1 MLQKVKNIFKKP
13 MTLIT
18 ILGIACVP
26 ALYNISFLTSM
37 WDPYGRLDQ
46 LPVAVVNQDQSASF
60 QDKTLTIGDD
70 MVDNMKESKSL
81 DFHFVSEKNAEK
93 GLEEG
98 DYYMVITLP
107 KDLSEKASSLLTNQP
122 EPITI
127 SYQTSKGHSFVA
139 SKMGESAME
148 KLKTSVSE
156 TITETYTTAVFDSM
170 GEIQI
175 GMVEAAD
182 VSQQLTN
189 GASQLES
196 GSQTLSN
203 GLTTLT
209 TSGQALVTGA
219 NQLATGVV
227 SYTDG
232 VNQAATGSQI
242 LSSGLTTYTNGVA
255 SLASGAEQL
264 NANSSQLIAGVGQL
278 QSGASQVEQLVTGA
292 NQLQAGLE
300 QLASSTS
307 LSAEQSSQIQAL
319 LTGLPQLQVAI
330 NQLNDSL
337 SSIGGLAVDN
347 STLSSLLTE
356 MGAQAQGLLTAAQ
369 ADKTA
374 SIEALQTTAT
384 YQNLPADQQAELV
397 GALQNSPSATATV
410 AQTIL
415 DQLSQ
420 LSQTLSSLQSLSGMA
435 TQISQLQSAV
445 GQINTAANQALP
457 GATTA
462 IENLSS
468 GLNQVNTALNQQ
480 VLPGTQTLT
489 SGVSQLQMQL
499 SGGASQLM
507 SGVTAYT
514 AGVAQLAAGGAQLA
528 AGGVQLVANNS
539 SVQSGG
545 GQLTSGLATLASN
558 SSQLV
563 SGSGQLALG
572 SQQLIAGADQL
583 ASGGKTL
590 TNSISSLRT
599 GSETLTNSLSSA
611 SQQLSVVSVED
622 KNAQAVSQ
630 PVTLEHSDQD
640 DVKTNGVGMAPYMVL
655 MVAALSANVIFV
667 KHIDNRSYK
676 NRWDW
681 AKGKLLL
688 NGIIASLA
696 AVILYGVL
704 RLIGIEPAHPMA
716 TLGLIL
722 LASWTFMALVTALVG
737 WNNRFGSFASLIIL
751 LLQLGSSA
759 GTYPN
764 ELSPRFFQ
772 VIQPYLPMTYSVS
785 GLRQTISM
793 VGNSSH
799 QVWILSLFL
808 VGFMGLGLL
817 IYNQKDE

>member
-81 DFHFVSEKNAEK
+81 DFHFVSEKDAEK

-107 KDLSEKASSLLTNQP
+107 EDLSEKATSLLTNQP

-148 KLKTSVSE
+148 KLKTYVSE

-170 GEIQI
+170 REIQT

-182 VSQQLTN
+182 GSQQLTN

-219 NQLATGVV
+219 NQLATGLV

-232 VNQAATGSQI
+232 VNQAATGSQT
-242 LSSGLTTYTNGVA
+242 LSSGLTIYTNGVA

-337 SSIGGLAVDN
+337 SSIGGLTVDT

-374 SIEALQTTAT
+374 SIEALQATAT

-397 GALQNSPSATATV
+397 GALQNSPSTTATV

-415 DQLSQ
+415 GQLSQ
-420 LSQTLSSLQSLSGMA
+420 LSQALSSLQSLSGMA
-435 TQISQLQSAV
+435 TQMSQLQSAV

-489 SGVSQLQMQL
+489 SGVSQLQRQL

-514 AGVAQLAAGGAQLA
+514 AGVAQLAAGGAQL
-528 AGGVQLVANNS
+528 VANNS
-539 SVQSGG
+539 GIQSGG

-563 SGSGQLALG
+563 SGSGQLASG

-583 ASGGKTL
+583 VSGGKTL
-590 TNSISSLRT
+590 TSGITSLRT

-622 KNAQAVSQ
+622 KNAQAISQ

-640 DVKTNGVGMAPYMVL
+640 DVKTNGVGMAPYMVSVAL

-737 WNNRFGSFASLIIL
+737 WNNRFGSFASLILL

-759 GTYPN
+759 GTYPI

-772 VIQPYLPMTYSVS
+772 IIQPYLPMTYSVS

-817 IYNQKDE
+817 IYNQNNE

>member
-1 MLQKVKNIFKKP
+1 MSEKVKNFFKKP

-18 ILGIACVP
+18 ILGVSCVP

-81 DFHFVSEKNAEK
+81 DFHFVSETDAEK

-107 KDLSEKASSLLTNQP
+107 EDLSEKASSLLTDQP
-122 EPITI
+122 EPLTI

-148 KLKTSVSE
+148 KLKESVSE

-170 GEIQI
+170 GEIQN
-175 GMVEAAD
+175 GMIEAAD
-182 VSQQLTN
+182 GSQKLTN

-209 TSGQALVTGA
+209 TSGQSLVTGA
-219 NQLATGVV
+219 NQLATGLV

-232 VNQAATGSQI
+232 VNQAASGSQT

-292 NQLQAGLE
+292 NQLQAGLK

-319 LTGLPQLQVAI
+319 LTGLPQLQAAI

-337 SSIGGLAVDN
+337 LSIGGLAVDT

-369 ADKTA
+369 VDKTA
-374 SIEALQTTAT
+374 SIEALQATAT
-384 YQNLPADQQAELV
+384 YQNLTADQQAELV
-397 GALQNSPSATATV
+397 GALQNSPSTTMTA
-410 AQTIL
+410 ARTIL
-415 DQLSQ
+415 GQLSQ
-420 LSQTLSSLQSLSGMA
+420 LSQALSSLQSLSGLG
-435 TQISQLQSAV
+435 TQLGQLQSAV

-468 GLNQVNTALNQQ
+468 GLSQVNTALNQQ

-489 SGVSQLQMQL
+489 SGVSQLQTQL
-499 SGGASQLM
+499 SNGASQLM

-514 AGVAQLAAGGAQLA
+514 AGVAQLAEGGA
-528 AGGVQLVANNS
+528 QLVANNS
-539 SVQSGG
+539 SIQSGG

-563 SGSGQLALG
+563 SGSGQLASG

-583 ASGGKTL
+583 ASGGQTL
-590 TNSISSLRT
+590 TSGISSLRT
-599 GSETLTNSLSSA
+599 GSETLTNSLRSA
-611 SQQLSVVSVED
+611 SQQLSVISVED

-640 DVKTNGVGMAPYMVL
+640 DVKTNGVGMAPYMVSVAL

-696 AVILYGVL
+696 ALILYGVL

-716 TLGLIL
+716 TLGLIH

-737 WNNRFGSFASLIIL
+737 WNNRFGSFASLILL

-759 GTYPN
+759 GTYPI

-799 QVWILSLFL
+799 QVWMLSLFL
-808 VGFMGLGLL
+808 VGFMGFGLL

>member
-18 ILGIACVP
+18 ILGVACVP

-60 QDKTLTIGDD
+60 QDQTLTIGDD
-70 MVDNMKESKSL
+70 MVDNMKESQSL
-81 DFHFVSEKNAEK
+81 DFHFVSEKDAEK

-107 KDLSEKASSLLTNQP
+107 EDLSEKASSLLTDQP

-148 KLKTSVSE
+148 KLKSSVSE
-156 TITETYTTAVFDSM
+156 TITKTYTTAVFDSM
-170 GEIQI
+170 REIQT

-182 VSQQLTN
+182 GSQQLTD

-232 VNQAATGSQI
+232 VNQVASGSQT
-242 LSSGLTTYTNGVA
+242 LSSGLMTYTNGVA

-278 QSGASQVEQLVTGA
+278 QTGASQVEQLVTGA

-319 LTGLPQLQVAI
+319 LTGLPQLQAAI

-337 SSIGGLAVDN
+337 SSIGGVAVDT

-374 SIEALQTTAT
+374 SIEALQATAT
-384 YQNLPADQQAELV
+384 YQNLTADQQAELV
-397 GALQNSPSATATV
+397 GALQNSPSTTMTG

-415 DQLSQ
+415 GQLSQ
-420 LSQTLSSLQSLSGMA
+420 LSQALSSLQSLSGMA
-435 TQISQLQSAV
+435 TQMTQLQSAV

-468 GLNQVNTALNQQ
+468 SLSQVDTALNQQ
-480 VLPGTQTLT
+480 VLSGTQALT
-489 SGVSQLQMQL
+489 SGVNQLQTQL
-499 SGGASQLM
+499 SNGASQLM
-507 SGVTAYT
+507 SGVTVYT
-514 AGVAQLAAGGAQLA
+514 AGVAQLAEGGA
-528 AGGVQLVANNS
+528 QLVANNS
-539 SVQSGG
+539 SIQSGG
-545 GQLTSGLATLASN
+545 SQLTSGLAILATN

-563 SGSGQLALG
+563 SGSGQLASG

-583 ASGGKTL
+583 ASGGQTL
-590 TNSISSLRT
+590 TNGISSLRT

-611 SQQLSVVSVED
+611 SQQLSVISVED

-640 DVKTNGVGMAPYMVL
+640 DVKTNGVGMAPYMVSVAL

-688 NGIIASLA
+688 NGTIASLA
-696 AVILYGVL
+696 ALILYGVL
-704 RLIGIEPAHPMA
+704 RLIGIDPAHPMA

-737 WNNRFGSFASLIIL
+737 WNNRFGSFASLILL

-759 GTYPN
+759 GTYPI

-799 QVWILSLFL
+799 QVWMLSLFL
-808 VGFMGLGLL
+808 VGFMGLGLMM
-817 IYNQKDE
+817 YRPTED

>member
-13 MTLIT
+13 MTLVT
-18 ILGIACVP
+18 IIGIACVP

-46 LPVAVVNQDQSASF
+46 LPVAVINQDQSASF

-156 TITETYTTAVFDSM
+156 TITKTYTTAVFDSM
-170 GEIQI
+170 REIQT

-182 VSQQLTN
+182 GSQQLTN

-209 TSGQALVTGA
+209 TSGQAIVTGA

-232 VNQAATGSQI
+232 VNQAAIGSQT
-242 LSSGLTTYTNGVA
+242 LSSGLTIYTNGVA

-319 LTGLPQLQVAI
+319 LTGLPQLQAGI

-337 SSIGGLAVDN
+337 SSIGGLAVGT

-356 MGAQAQGLLTAAQ
+356 MGAQAQGLLIAAQ

-374 SIEALQTTAT
+374 SIEALQATAT

-397 GALQNSPSATATV
+397 GALQNSPSTTATA

-415 DQLSQ
+415 GQLSQ
-420 LSQTLSSLQSLSGMA
+420 LSQALSSLQSLSGMA

-462 IENLSS
+462 IETLSS

-514 AGVAQLAAGGAQLA
+514 AGVAQLAEGGA
-528 AGGVQLVANNS
+528 QLVANNS
-539 SVQSGG
+539 SIQSGG
-545 GQLTSGLATLASN
+545 GQLASGLATLASN

-563 SGSGQLALG
+563 SGSGQLASG

-590 TNSISSLRT
+590 TSGITSLRT

-640 DVKTNGVGMAPYMVL
+640 DVKTNGVGMAPYMVSVSL

-737 WNNRFGSFASLIIL
+737 WNNRFGSFASLILL

-759 GTYPN
+759 GTYPI
-764 ELSPRFFQ
+764 ELSPRFFR

>member
-13 MTLIT
+13 MTLVT
-18 ILGIACVP
+18 IIGIACVP

-60 QDKTLTIGDD
+60 QDKNLTIGDD

-122 EPITI
+122 EPLTI

-156 TITETYTTAVFDSM
+156 TITKTYTTAVFDSM
-170 GEIQI
+170 REIQT

-182 VSQQLTN
+182 GSQQLTD

-219 NQLATGVV
+219 NQLAAGVV

-232 VNQAATGSQI
+232 VNQAVTGSQT

-319 LTGLPQLQVAI
+319 LTGLPQLQAAI

-337 SSIGGLAVDN
+337 SSIGGLTVDT
-347 STLSSLLTE
+347 SSLSNLLTE
-356 MGAQAQGLLTAAQ
+356 MGSQTQGLLTAAQ

-374 SIEALQTTAT
+374 SIEALQATAT
-384 YQNLPADQQAELV
+384 YQNLTADQQAELV
-397 GALQNSPSATATV
+397 GALQNSSSATATV

-415 DQLSQ
+415 GQLSQ
-420 LSQTLSSLQSLSGMA
+420 LSQALSSLQSLSGMA
-435 TQISQLQSAV
+435 TQMSQLQSAV

-468 GLNQVNTALNQQ
+468 GLSQVNTALNQQ
-480 VLPGTQTLT
+480 VLPGTQALT
-489 SGVSQLQMQL
+489 SGVSQLQTQL
-499 SGGASQLM
+499 SNGASQLM
-507 SGVTAYT
+507 SGITAYT
-514 AGVAQLAAGGAQLA
+514 AGVAQLAEGGA
-528 AGGVQLVANNS
+528 QLVANNS
-539 SVQSGG
+539 SIQSGG

-558 SSQLV
+558 SNQLV
-563 SGSGQLALG
+563 SGSGQLASG
-572 SQQLIAGADQL
+572 SQQLIAGAEQL
-583 ASGGKTL
+583 ASGGQTL
-590 TNSISSLRT
+590 TSGITSLRT

-640 DVKTNGVGMAPYMVL
+640 DVKTNGVGMAPYMVSVAL

-759 GTYPN
+759 GTYPI
-764 ELSPRFFQ
+764 ELSPRFFR

>member
-1 MLQKVKNIFKKP
+1 MSEKVKNFFTRP

-18 ILGIACVP
+18 IIGIACVP
-26 ALYNISFLTSM
+26 ALYNVSFLTSM

-46 LPVAVVNQDQSASF
+46 LPVAVVNQDQSATF

-81 DFHFVSEKNAEK
+81 DFHFVSEKDAES

-107 KDLSEKASSLLTNQP
+107 EDLSEKASSLLTDQP
-122 EPITI
+122 EHLTI

-139 SKMGESAME
+139 SKMSESAME
-148 KLKTSVSE
+148 KLKASVSE
-156 TITETYTTAVFDSM
+156 TITETYTSAVFDSM
-170 GEIQI
+170 GEIQS

-182 VSQQLTN
+182 GSQQLTD
-189 GASQLES
+189 GVSQLET
-196 GSQTLSN
+196 GSQTLSS
-203 GLTTLT
+203 GLSTLSS
-209 TSGQALVTGA
+209 SGQSLVTGA

-232 VNQAATGSQI
+232 VNQAASGSQT

-278 QSGASQVEQLVTGA
+278 QSGAGQVEQLVTGA

-337 SSIGGLAVDN
+337 SSIGGVAVDTT
-347 STLSSLLTE
+347 TLSSLFTE

-374 SIEALQTTAT
+374 SIAALQATAT
-384 YQNLPADQQAELV
+384 YQSLTADQQAELV
-397 GALQNSPSATATV
+397 GALQNSPSTTV
-410 AQTIL
+410 AAAQTIL
-415 DQLSQ
+415 GQLSQ
-420 LSQTLSSLQSLSGMA
+420 LSQALSSLQSLSGLG
-435 TQISQLQSAV
+435 TQLDQLQS
-445 GQINTAANQALP
+445 INTAANQALP

-462 IENLSS
+462 IKNLSS
-468 GLNQVNTALNQQ
+468 GLSQVNTALNQQ
-480 VLPGTQTLT
+480 VLPRTQALT
-489 SGVSQLQMQL
+489 SGVSQLQTQL
-499 SGGASQLM
+499 SSGASQLM

-514 AGVAQLAAGGAQLA
+514 AGVAQLAEGGA
-528 AGGVQLVANNS
+528 QLVANNS
-539 SVQSGG
+539 SIQSGG
-545 GQLTSGLATLASN
+545 SQLTSGLATLAAN

-563 SGSGQLALG
+563 SGSGQLASG

-583 ASGGKTL
+583 ASGGQTL
-590 TNSISSLRT
+590 TSGISTLLV

-611 SQQLSVVSVED
+611 SQQLSVISVED
-622 KNAQAVSQ
+622 ENAQAVSQ

-640 DVKTNGVGMAPYMVL
+640 DVKTNGVGMAPYMVSVAL

-688 NGIIASLA
+688 NGAIASLA
-696 AVILYGVL
+696 ALILYGVL
-704 RLIGIEPAHPMA
+704 LLIGVDPAHPIA

-737 WNNRFGSFASLIIL
+737 WNNRFGSFASLILL

-759 GTYPN
+759 GTYPI
-764 ELSPRFFQ
+764 ELSPQFFK

-799 QVWILSLFL
+799 QVWMLSLFL
-808 VGFMGLGLL
+808 AGFMGLGLL
-817 IYNQKDE
+817 IYNQNNE

>member
-81 DFHFVSEKNAEK
+81 DFHFVSEKDAER

-107 KDLSEKASSLLTNQP
+107 EDLSEKATSLLTNQP

-148 KLKTSVSE
+148 KLKTYVSE

-170 GEIQI
+170 REIQT

-182 VSQQLTN
+182 GSQQLTN

-219 NQLATGVV
+219 NQLATGLV

-232 VNQAATGSQI
+232 VNQAATGSQT
-242 LSSGLTTYTNGVA
+242 LSSGLTIYTNGVA

-337 SSIGGLAVDN
+337 SSIGGLTVDT

-374 SIEALQTTAT
+374 SIEALQATAT

-397 GALQNSPSATATV
+397 GALQNSPSTTATV

-415 DQLSQ
+415 GQLSQ
-420 LSQTLSSLQSLSGMA
+420 LSQALSSLQSLSGMA
-435 TQISQLQSAV
+435 TQMSQLQSAV

-489 SGVSQLQMQL
+489 SGVSQLQRQL

-514 AGVAQLAAGGAQLA
+514 AGVAQLAAGGAQL
-528 AGGVQLVANNS
+528 VANNS
-539 SVQSGG
+539 SIQSGG

-563 SGSGQLALG
+563 SGSGQLASG

-583 ASGGKTL
+583 VSGGKTL
-590 TNSISSLRT
+590 TSGITSLRT

-622 KNAQAVSQ
+622 KNAQAISQ

-640 DVKTNGVGMAPYMVL
+640 DVKTNGVGMAPYMVSVAL

-737 WNNRFGSFASLIIL
+737 WNNRFGSFASLILL

-759 GTYPN
+759 GTYPI

-772 VIQPYLPMTYSVS
+772 IIQPYLPMTYSVS

-817 IYNQKDE
+817 IYNQNNE

>member
-1 MLQKVKNIFKKP
+1 MLRKVKNIFKKP
-13 MTLIT
+13 MTLVT
-18 ILGIACVP
+18 IIGVACVP

-46 LPVAVVNQDQSASF
+46 LPVAVINQDQSASF

-81 DFHFVSEKNAEK
+81 DFHFVSEKDAEK

-107 KDLSEKASSLLTNQP
+107 EDLSEKATSLLTNQP

-148 KLKTSVSE
+148 KLQTSVSE

-170 GEIQI
+170 REIQT

-182 VSQQLTN
+182 GSQQLTN

-209 TSGQALVTGA
+209 TSGQALLTGA
-219 NQLATGVV
+219 NQLATGLV

-232 VNQAATGSQI
+232 VNQAATGSQT

-319 LTGLPQLQVAI
+319 LTGLPQLQAAI
-330 NQLNDSL
+330 GQLNDSL
-337 SSIGGLAVDN
+337 SSIGGLAVDT

-356 MGAQAQGLLTAAQ
+356 MGAQAQGLLTAVQ
-369 ADKTA
+369 TDKTA
-374 SIEALQTTAT
+374 SIEALQATAT

-397 GALQNSPSATATV
+397 GALQNSPSTTATV

-435 TQISQLQSAV
+435 TQMNQLQSAV
-445 GQINTAANQALP
+445 GQINTVANQALP

-480 VLPGTQTLT
+480 ILPGTQTLT
-489 SGVSQLQMQL
+489 SGVSQLQRQL
-499 SGGASQLM
+499 SSGASQLM

-514 AGVAQLAAGGAQLA
+514 AGVAQLAAGVA
-528 AGGVQLVANNS
+528 QLVANNS
-539 SVQSGG
+539 SIQSGG
-545 GQLTSGLATLASN
+545 DQLTSGLATLASN
-558 SSQLV
+558 SGQLV

-590 TNSISSLRT
+590 TSGITSLRT

-640 DVKTNGVGMAPYMVL
+640 DVKTNGVGMAPYMVSVAL

-704 RLIGIEPAHPMA
+704 RLIGIESAHPMA

-759 GTYPN
+759 GTYPI

-772 VIQPYLPMTYSVS
+772 IIQPYLPMTYSVS
-785 GLRQTISM
+785 GFRQTISM

-799 QVWILSLFL
+799 QVWMLSLFL
-808 VGFMGLGLL
+808 VGFMGFGLL

>member
-1 MLQKVKNIFKKP
+1 MSEKVKNFFTRP

-18 ILGIACVP
+18 IIGIACVP

-46 LPVAVVNQDQSASF
+46 LPVAVVNQDQSATF

-81 DFHFVSEKNAEK
+81 DFHFVSEKDAEK

-107 KDLSEKASSLLTNQP
+107 EDLSEKASSLLTDQP
-122 EPITI
+122 EHLTI

-139 SKMGESAME
+139 SKMSESAME
-148 KLKTSVSE
+148 KLKASVSE
-156 TITETYTTAVFDSM
+156 TITETYTSAVFDSM
-170 GEIQI
+170 GEIQS

-182 VSQQLTN
+182 GSQQLTD
-189 GASQLES
+189 GASQLET
-196 GSQTLSN
+196 GSQTLSS
-203 GLTTLT
+203 GLSTLSS
-209 TSGQALVTGA
+209 SGQSLVTGA

-232 VNQAATGSQI
+232 VNQAASGSQT

-255 SLASGAEQL
+255 SLASGAEQI

-307 LSAEQSSQIQAL
+307 LSAEQSSQIHAL
-319 LTGLPQLQVAI
+319 LTGLPQLQAAI
-330 NQLNDSL
+330 NQLNDRL
-337 SSIGGLAVDN
+337 SSIGGVAVDT
-347 STLSSLLTE
+347 STFTLSSLMTE

-374 SIEALQTTAT
+374 SIEALQATAT
-384 YQNLPADQQAELV
+384 YQNLTADQQAELV
-397 GALQNSPSATATV
+397 GALQNSPSTTV
-410 AQTIL
+410 AAAQTIL
-415 DQLSQ
+415 GQLSQ
-420 LSQTLSSLQSLSGMA
+420 LSQTLSSLQSLSGLG
-435 TQISQLQSAV
+435 TQLGQLQSAV

-457 GATTA
+457 DATTA
-462 IENLSS
+462 IENLSR
-468 GLNQVNTALNQQ
+468 VNTALNQQ
-480 VLPGTQTLT
+480 VLPRTQALT
-489 SGVSQLQMQL
+489 SGVSQLQTQL
-499 SGGASQLM
+499 SSGASQLM

-514 AGVAQLAAGGAQLA
+514 AGVAQLAEGGA
-528 AGGVQLVANNS
+528 QLVANNS
-539 SVQSGG
+539 SIQSGG
-545 GQLTSGLATLASN
+545 SQLTSGLATLAAN

-563 SGSGQLALG
+563 SGSGQLASG

-583 ASGGKTL
+583 ASGGQTL
-590 TNSISSLRT
+590 TSGISTLLV

-611 SQQLSVVSVED
+611 SQQLSVISVED

-640 DVKTNGVGMAPYMVL
+640 DVKTNGVGMAPYMVSVAL

-688 NGIIASLA
+688 NGAIASLA
-696 AVILYGVL
+696 ALILYGVL
-704 RLIGIEPAHPMA
+704 LLIGVDPAHPMA

-737 WNNRFGSFASLIIL
+737 WNNRFGSFASLILL

-759 GTYPN
+759 GTYPI
-764 ELSPRFFQ
+764 ELSPQFFK

-799 QVWILSLFL
+799 QVWMLSLFL
-808 VGFMGLGLL
+808 AGFMGLGLL
-817 IYNQKDE
+817 IYNQNNE

>member
-1 MLQKVKNIFKKP
+1 MLRKVKNIFKKP
-13 MTLIT
+13 MTLVT
-18 ILGIACVP
+18 IIGVACVP

-46 LPVAVVNQDQSASF
+46 LPVAVINQDQLASF

-81 DFHFVSEKNAEK
+81 DFHFVSEKDAEK

-107 KDLSEKASSLLTNQP
+107 EDLSEKATSLLTNQP

-170 GEIQI
+170 REIQT

-182 VSQQLTN
+182 GSQQLTN

-209 TSGQALVTGA
+209 TSGQALLTGA
-219 NQLATGVV
+219 NQLATGLV

-232 VNQAATGSQI
+232 VNQAATGSQT

-319 LTGLPQLQVAI
+319 LTGLPQLQAAI
-330 NQLNDSL
+330 GQLNDSL
-337 SSIGGLAVDN
+337 SSIGGLAVDT

-356 MGAQAQGLLTAAQ
+356 MGAQAQGLLTAVQ
-369 ADKTA
+369 TDKTA
-374 SIEALQTTAT
+374 SIEALQATAT

-397 GALQNSPSATATV
+397 GALQNSPSTTATV

-435 TQISQLQSAV
+435 TQMNQLQSAV
-445 GQINTAANQALP
+445 GQINTVANQALP

-480 VLPGTQTLT
+480 ILPGTQTLT
-489 SGVSQLQMQL
+489 SGVSQLQRQL
-499 SGGASQLM
+499 SSGASQLM

-514 AGVAQLAAGGAQLA
+514 AGVAQLAAGVA
-528 AGGVQLVANNS
+528 QLVANNS
-539 SVQSGG
+539 SIQSGG
-545 GQLTSGLATLASN
+545 DQLTSGLATLASN
-558 SSQLV
+558 SGQLV

-590 TNSISSLRT
+590 TSGITSLRT

-640 DVKTNGVGMAPYMVL
+640 DVKTNGVGMAPYMVSVAL

-667 KHIDNRSYK
+667 KHIDNHSYK

-704 RLIGIEPAHPMA
+704 RLIGIESAHPMA

-759 GTYPN
+759 GTYPI

-772 VIQPYLPMTYSVS
+772 IIQPYLPMTYSVS
-785 GLRQTISM
+785 GFRQTISM

-799 QVWILSLFL
+799 QVWMLSLFL
-808 VGFMGLGLL
+808 VGFMGFGLL

>member
-1 MLQKVKNIFKKP
+1 MLRKVKNIFKKP
-13 MTLIT
+13 MTLVT
-18 ILGIACVP
+18 IIGVACVP

-46 LPVAVVNQDQSASF
+46 LPVAVINQDQSASF

-81 DFHFVSEKNAEK
+81 DFHFVSEKDAEK

-107 KDLSEKASSLLTNQP
+107 EDLSEKATSLLTNQP

-170 GEIQI
+170 REIQT

-182 VSQQLTN
+182 GSQQLTN

-209 TSGQALVTGA
+209 TSGQALLTGA
-219 NQLATGVV
+219 NQLATGLV

-232 VNQAATGSQI
+232 VNQAATGSQT

-319 LTGLPQLQVAI
+319 LTGLPQLQAAI
-330 NQLNDSL
+330 GQLNDSL
-337 SSIGGLAVDN
+337 SSIGGLAVDT

-356 MGAQAQGLLTAAQ
+356 MGAQAQGLLTAVQ
-369 ADKTA
+369 TDKTA
-374 SIEALQTTAT
+374 SIEALQATAT

-397 GALQNSPSATATV
+397 GALQNSPSTTATV

-435 TQISQLQSAV
+435 TQMNQLQSAV
-445 GQINTAANQALP
+445 GQINTVANQALP

-480 VLPGTQTLT
+480 ILPGTQTLT
-489 SGVSQLQMQL
+489 SGVSQLQRQL
-499 SGGASQLM
+499 SSGASQLM

-514 AGVAQLAAGGAQLA
+514 AGVAQLAAGVA
-528 AGGVQLVANNS
+528 QLVANNS
-539 SVQSGG
+539 SIQSGG
-545 GQLTSGLATLASN
+545 DQLTSGLATLASN
-558 SSQLV
+558 SGQLV

-590 TNSISSLRT
+590 TSGITSLRT

-640 DVKTNGVGMAPYMVL
+640 DVKTNGVGMAPYMVSVAL

-667 KHIDNRSYK
+667 KHIDNRSYR

-704 RLIGIEPAHPMA
+704 RLIGIESAHPMA

-759 GTYPN
+759 GTYPI

-772 VIQPYLPMTYSVS
+772 IIQPYLPMTYSVS
-785 GLRQTISM
+785 GFRQTISM

-799 QVWILSLFL
+799 QVWMLSLFL
-808 VGFMGLGLL
+808 VGFMGFGLL

>member
-1 MLQKVKNIFKKP
+1 MSEKVKNFFKKP
-13 MTLIT
+13 MTMIT

-81 DFHFVSEKNAEK
+81 DFHFVSETDAEK

-107 KDLSEKASSLLTNQP
+107 EDLSEKASSLLTDQP
-122 EPITI
+122 EPLTI

-148 KLKTSVSE
+148 KLKESVSE

-170 GEIQI
+170 GEIQN

-182 VSQQLTN
+182 GSQKLTD

-209 TSGQALVTGA
+209 TSGQSLVTGA
-219 NQLATGVV
+219 NQLATGLV

-232 VNQAATGSQI
+232 VNQAATGSQT

-278 QSGASQVEQLVTGA
+278 QTGASQVEQLVTGA

-319 LTGLPQLQVAI
+319 LTGLPQLQAAI

-337 SSIGGLAVDN
+337 SSIGGVAVDT

-374 SIEALQTTAT
+374 SIEALQATAT
-384 YQNLPADQQAELV
+384 YQNLTAAQQAELV
-397 GALQNSPSATATV
+397 GALQNSPSTTATA

-415 DQLSQ
+415 GQLSQ
-420 LSQTLSSLQSLSGMA
+420 LSQALSSLQSLSGMA
-435 TQISQLQSAV
+435 TQMSQLQSAV

-468 GLNQVNTALNQQ
+468 GLSQVNTALNRQ

-489 SGVSQLQMQL
+489 SGVSQLQTEL
-499 SGGASQLM
+499 SNGSSQLM

-514 AGVAQLAAGGAQLA
+514 AGVAQLATGGA
-528 AGGVQLVANNS
+528 QLVANNS
-539 SVQSGG
+539 SIQSGG

-563 SGSGQLALG
+563 SGSGQLASG

-583 ASGGKTL
+583 ASGGQTL
-590 TNSISSLRT
+590 TSGISSLRT

-611 SQQLSVVSVED
+611 SQQLSVISVED

-640 DVKTNGVGMAPYMVL
+640 DVKTNGVGMAPYMVSVAL

-688 NGIIASLA
+688 NGTIASLA
-696 AVILYGVL
+696 ALILYGVL
-704 RLIGIEPAHPMA
+704 RLIGIEPAHPVA
-716 TLGLIL
+716 TLGLIF

-759 GTYPN
+759 GTYPI

-799 QVWILSLFL
+799 QVWMLSLFL

>member
-1 MLQKVKNIFKKP
+1 MLRKVKNIFKKP

-46 LPVAVVNQDQSASF
+46 LPVAVINQDQSASF

-81 DFHFVSEKNAEK
+81 DFHFVSEKDAEK

-107 KDLSEKASSLLTNQP
+107 EDLSEKASSLLTNQP

-156 TITETYTTAVFDSM
+156 TITKTYMTAVFDSM
-170 GEIQI
+170 REIQT

-182 VSQQLTN
+182 GSQQLTD

-232 VNQAATGSQI
+232 VNQAAIGSQI

-307 LSAEQSSQIQAL
+307 LSAEQSSQIQAI
-319 LTGLPQLQVAI
+319 LTGLPQLQAAI

-397 GALQNSPSATATV
+397 GALQNSSSTTATV

-445 GQINTAANQALP
+445 GQINTATNQALP

-480 VLPGTQTLT
+480 ILPGTQTLT

-499 SGGASQLM
+499 SNGASQLM

-514 AGVAQLAAGGAQLA
+514 AGVAQLAAGGAQL
-528 AGGVQLVANNS
+528 VANNS
-539 SVQSGG
+539 SIQSGG

-563 SGSGQLALG
+563 SGSGQLASG

-590 TNSISSLRT
+590 TSGITSLRT

-640 DVKTNGVGMAPYMVL
+640 DVKTNGVGMAPYMVSVAL

-737 WNNRFGSFASLIIL
+737 WNNRFGSFASLILL

-759 GTYPN
+759 GTYPI

>member
-1 MLQKVKNIFKKP
+1 MSEKVKNFFTRP

-18 ILGIACVP
+18 IIGIACVP

-46 LPVAVVNQDQSASF
+46 LPVAVVNQDQSATF

-81 DFHFVSEKNAEK
+81 DFHFVSEKDAEK

-107 KDLSEKASSLLTNQP
+107 EDLSEKASSLLTDQP
-122 EPITI
+122 EHLTI

-139 SKMGESAME
+139 SKMSESAME
-148 KLKTSVSE
+148 KLKASVSE
-156 TITETYTTAVFDSM
+156 TITETYTSAVFDSM
-170 GEIQI
+170 GEIQS

-182 VSQQLTN
+182 GSQQLTD
-189 GASQLES
+189 GASQLET
-196 GSQTLSN
+196 GSQTLSS
-203 GLTTLT
+203 GLSTLSS
-209 TSGQALVTGA
+209 SGQSLVTGA

-232 VNQAATGSQI
+232 VNQAASGSQT

-255 SLASGAEQL
+255 SLASGAEQI

-319 LTGLPQLQVAI
+319 LTGLPQLQAAI
-330 NQLNDSL
+330 NQLNDRL
-337 SSIGGLAVDN
+337 SSIGGVPVDT
-347 STLSSLLTE
+347 STLSSLMTE

-374 SIEALQTTAT
+374 SIEALQATAT
-384 YQNLPADQQAELV
+384 YKNLTADQQAELV
-397 GALQNSPSATATV
+397 GALQNSPSTTV
-410 AQTIL
+410 AAAQTIL
-415 DQLSQ
+415 GQLSQ
-420 LSQTLSSLQSLSGMA
+420 LSQALSSLG
-435 TQISQLQSAV
+435 TQLGQLQSAV

-468 GLNQVNTALNQQ
+468 GLSQVNTALNQQ
-480 VLPGTQTLT
+480 VLPGTQALT
-489 SGVSQLQMQL
+489 SGVSQLQTQL
-499 SGGASQLM
+499 SSGASQLM

-514 AGVAQLAAGGAQLA
+514 AGVAQLAEGGA
-528 AGGVQLVANNS
+528 QLVANNS
-539 SVQSGG
+539 SIQSGG
-545 GQLTSGLATLASN
+545 SQLTSGLATLAAN

-563 SGSGQLALG
+563 SGSGQLASG

-583 ASGGKTL
+583 ASGGQTL
-590 TNSISSLRT
+590 TSGISTLLV

-611 SQQLSVVSVED
+611 SQQLSVISVED

-640 DVKTNGVGMAPYMVL
+640 DVKTNGVGMAPYMVSVAL

-688 NGIIASLA
+688 NGAIASLA
-696 AVILYGVL
+696 ALILYGVL
-704 RLIGIEPAHPMA
+704 LLIGVDPAHPMA

-759 GTYPN
+759 GTYPI

-793 VGNSSH
+793 AGNSSH
-799 QVWILSLFL
+799 QVWMLSLFL

-817 IYNQKDE
+817 IYNQNNE

>member
-13 MTLIT
+13 MTLVT

-60 QDKTLTIGDD
+60 QDKILTIGDD

-81 DFHFVSEKNAEK
+81 DFHFVSEKDAEK

-107 KDLSEKASSLLTNQP
+107 EDLSEKASSLLTNQP
-122 EPITI
+122 EPLTI

-170 GEIQI
+170 REIQN

-182 VSQQLTN
+182 GSQQLTD

-232 VNQAATGSQI
+232 VNQAAIGSQT

-307 LSAEQSSQIQAL
+307 LSVEQSNQIQAL
-319 LTGLPQLQVAI
+319 LTGLPQLQAAI
-330 NQLNDSL
+330 SQLNDSL
-337 SSIGGLAVDN
+337 SSIGGLTVDT
-347 STLSSLLTE
+347 SSLSNLLTE

-397 GALQNSPSATATV
+397 GALQNSPSTTVTA

-415 DQLSQ
+415 GQLSQ
-420 LSQTLSSLQSLSGMA
+420 LSQALSSLQSLSGMA
-435 TQISQLQSAV
+435 AQMSQLQSAV

-468 GLNQVNTALNQQ
+468 GLSQVNTALNQQ
-480 VLPGTQTLT
+480 VLPGTQALT
-489 SGVSQLQMQL
+489 SGVSQLQTQL
-499 SGGASQLM
+499 SSGASQLM

-514 AGVAQLAAGGAQLA
+514 AGVAQLAEGGAQLA
-528 AGGVQLVANNS
+528 ANNS
-539 SVQSGG
+539 SIQSGG
-545 GQLTSGLATLASN
+545 SQLTSGLATLASN

-563 SGSGQLALG
+563 SGSGQLASG

-583 ASGGKTL
+583 ASGGQTL
-590 TNSISSLRT
+590 TSGISSLRT

-611 SQQLSVVSVED
+611 SQQLSVISVED

-640 DVKTNGVGMAPYMVL
+640 DVKTNGVGMAPYMVSVAL
-655 MVAALSANVIFV
+655 MVVALSANVIFV

-688 NGIIASLA
+688 NGTIASLA

-737 WNNRFGSFASLIIL
+737 WNNRFGSFASLILL

-759 GTYPN
+759 GTYPI

-799 QVWILSLFL
+799 QVWMLSLFL
-808 VGFMGLGLL
+808 VGFMGLGLMM
-817 IYNQKDE
+817 YRPTED

>member
-13 MTLIT
+13 MTLVT
-18 ILGIACVP
+18 IIGIACVP

-81 DFHFVSEKNAEK
+81 DFHFVSEKDAEK

-107 KDLSEKASSLLTNQP
+107 EDLSEKASSLLTNQP
-122 EPITI
+122 EPLTI

-156 TITETYTTAVFDSM
+156 TITETYMTAVFDSM
-170 GEIQI
+170 REIQT

-182 VSQQLTN
+182 GSQQLTD

-232 VNQAATGSQI
+232 VNQAATGSQT

-278 QSGASQVEQLVTGA
+278 QTGASQVEQLVTGA

-319 LTGLPQLQVAI
+319 LTGLPQLQAAI

-337 SSIGGLAVDN
+337 SSIGGLAVDT

-374 SIEALQTTAT
+374 SIEALQATAT
-384 YQNLPADQQAELV
+384 YQNLTADQQAELV
-397 GALQNSPSATATV
+397 GALQNSPSTTMTA

-415 DQLSQ
+415 GQLSQ
-420 LSQTLSSLQSLSGMA
+420 LSQALSGLQSLSGMA
-435 TQISQLQSAV
+435 AQMSQLQSAV

-468 GLNQVNTALNQQ
+468 GLSQVNTALNQQ
-480 VLPGTQTLT
+480 VLPGTQALT
-489 SGVSQLQMQL
+489 SGVSQLQTQL
-499 SGGASQLM
+499 SSGASQLM

-514 AGVAQLAAGGAQLA
+514 AGVAQLAEGGAQLA
-528 AGGVQLVANNS
+528 ANNS
-539 SVQSGG
+539 SIQSGG
-545 GQLTSGLATLASN
+545 SQLTSGLATLASN

-563 SGSGQLALG
+563 SGSGQLASG

-583 ASGGKTL
+583 ASGGQTL
-590 TNSISSLRT
+590 TSGISSLRT

-611 SQQLSVVSVED
+611 SQQLSVISVED

-640 DVKTNGVGMAPYMVL
+640 DVKTNGVGMAPYMVSVAL
-655 MVAALSANVIFV
+655 MVVALSANVIFV

-688 NGIIASLA
+688 NGTIASLA

-737 WNNRFGSFASLIIL
+737 WNNRFGSFASLILL

-759 GTYPN
+759 GTYPI

-799 QVWILSLFL
+799 QVWMLSLFL
-808 VGFMGLGLL
+808 VGFMGLGLMM
-817 IYNQKDE
+817 YRPTED

>member
-1 MLQKVKNIFKKP
+1 MLRKVKNIFKKP
-13 MTLIT
+13 MTLVT

-46 LPVAVVNQDQSASF
+46 LPVAVINQDQSASF

-81 DFHFVSEKNAEK
+81 DFHFVSEKDAEK

-107 KDLSEKASSLLTNQP
+107 EDLSEKATSLLTNQP

-156 TITETYTTAVFDSM
+156 TITQTYTTAVFDSM
-170 GEIQI
+170 REIQT

-182 VSQQLTN
+182 GSQQLTD

-219 NQLATGVV
+219 NQLAIGVV

-232 VNQAATGSQI
+232 VNQAATGSQT
-242 LSSGLTTYTNGVA
+242 LASGLTTYTNGVA

-319 LTGLPQLQVAI
+319 LTGLPQLQAAI
-330 NQLNDSL
+330 SQLNDSL
-337 SSIGGLAVDN
+337 SSIGGLVVDT

-356 MGAQAQGLLTAAQ
+356 MGAQAQGLLTAVQ
-369 ADKTA
+369 TDKTA
-374 SIEALQTTAT
+374 SIEALQATAT

-397 GALQNSPSATATV
+397 GALQNSPSTTATV

-435 TQISQLQSAV
+435 TQMNQLQSAV
-445 GQINTAANQALP
+445 GQINTVANQALP

-480 VLPGTQTLT
+480 ILPGTQTLT
-489 SGVSQLQMQL
+489 SGVSQLQRQL
-499 SGGASQLM
+499 SSGASQLM

-514 AGVAQLAAGGAQLA
+514 AGVAQLAAGGAQL
-528 AGGVQLVANNS
+528 VANNS
-539 SVQSGG
+539 SIQSGG

-558 SSQLV
+558 SGQLV

-590 TNSISSLRT
+590 TSGITSLRT

-640 DVKTNGVGMAPYMVL
+640 DVKTNGVGMAPYMVSVAL

-716 TLGLIL
+716 TLGIIL

-759 GTYPN
+759 GTYPI

-799 QVWILSLFL
+799 QVWMLSLFL

>member
-1 MLQKVKNIFKKP
+1 MLRKVKNIFKKP
-13 MTLIT
+13 MTLVT
-18 ILGIACVP
+18 IIGVACVP

-46 LPVAVVNQDQSASF
+46 LPVAVINQDQLASF

-81 DFHFVSEKNAEK
+81 DFHFVSEKDAEK

-107 KDLSEKASSLLTNQP
+107 EDLSEKATSLLTNQP

-170 GEIQI
+170 REIQT

-182 VSQQLTN
+182 GSQQLTN

-209 TSGQALVTGA
+209 TSGQALLTGA
-219 NQLATGVV
+219 NQLATGLV

-232 VNQAATGSQI
+232 VNQAATGSQT

-319 LTGLPQLQVAI
+319 LTGLPQLQAAI
-330 NQLNDSL
+330 GQLNDSL
-337 SSIGGLAVDN
+337 SSIGGLAVDT

-356 MGAQAQGLLTAAQ
+356 MGAQAQGLLTAVQ
-369 ADKTA
+369 TDKTA
-374 SIEALQTTAT
+374 SIEALQATAT

-397 GALQNSPSATATV
+397 GALQNSPSTTATV

-435 TQISQLQSAV
+435 TQMNQLQSAV
-445 GQINTAANQALP
+445 GQINTVANQALP

-480 VLPGTQTLT
+480 ILPGTQTLT
-489 SGVSQLQMQL
+489 SGVSQLQRQL
-499 SGGASQLM
+499 SSGASQLM

-514 AGVAQLAAGGAQLA
+514 AGVAQLAAGVA
-528 AGGVQLVANNS
+528 QLVANNS
-539 SVQSGG
+539 SIQSGG
-545 GQLTSGLATLASN
+545 DQLTSGLATLASN
-558 SSQLV
+558 SGQLV

-590 TNSISSLRT
+590 TSGITSLRT

-640 DVKTNGVGMAPYMVL
+640 DVKTNGVGMAPYMVSVAL

-704 RLIGIEPAHPMA
+704 RLIGIESAHPMA

-722 LASWTFMALVTALVG
+722 LAFWTFMALVTALVG

-759 GTYPN
+759 GTYPI

-772 VIQPYLPMTYSVS
+772 IIQPYLPMTYSVS
-785 GLRQTISM
+785 GFRQTISM

-799 QVWILSLFL
+799 QVWMLSLFL
-808 VGFMGLGLL
+808 VGFMGFGLL

>member
-1 MLQKVKNIFKKP
+1 MSEKVKNFFTRP

-18 ILGIACVP
+18 IIGIACVP
-26 ALYNISFLTSM
+26 ALYNLSFLTSM

-46 LPVAVVNQDQSASF
+46 LPVAVVNQDQSATF

-70 MVDNMKESKSL
+70 MVDDMKESKSL
-81 DFHFVSEKNAEK
+81 DFHFVSEKDAEK

-107 KDLSEKASSLLTNQP
+107 EDLSEKASSLLTDQP
-122 EPITI
+122 EHLTI

-139 SKMGESAME
+139 SKMSESAME
-148 KLKTSVSE
+148 KLKASVSE
-156 TITETYTTAVFDSM
+156 TITETYTSAVFDSM
-170 GEIQI
+170 GEIQS

-182 VSQQLTN
+182 GSQQLTD
-189 GASQLES
+189 GASQLET
-196 GSQTLSN
+196 GSQTLSS
-203 GLTTLT
+203 GLSTLSS
-209 TSGQALVTGA
+209 SGQSLVTGA

-232 VNQAATGSQI
+232 VNQAASGSQT

-255 SLASGAEQL
+255 SLASGAEQI

-319 LTGLPQLQVAI
+319 LTGLPQLQAAI
-330 NQLNDSL
+330 NQLNDRL
-337 SSIGGLAVDN
+337 SSIGGVPVDT
-347 STLSSLLTE
+347 STLSSLMTE

-374 SIEALQTTAT
+374 SIEALQATAT
-384 YQNLPADQQAELV
+384 YKNLTADQQAELV
-397 GALQNSPSATATV
+397 GALQNSPSTAVTAT
-410 AQTIL
+410 QTIL
-415 DQLSQ
+415 GQLSQ
-420 LSQTLSSLQSLSGMA
+420 LSQALSSLQSLSGLG
-435 TQISQLQSAV
+435 TQLGQLKSAV

-462 IENLSS
+462 IENLSR
-468 GLNQVNTALNQQ
+468 VNTALNQQ
-480 VLPGTQTLT
+480 VLPRTQALT
-489 SGVSQLQMQL
+489 TGVSQLQTQL
-499 SGGASQLM
+499 SSGASQLM

-514 AGVAQLAAGGAQLA
+514 AGVAQLAEGGA
-528 AGGVQLVANNS
+528 QLVANNS
-539 SVQSGG
+539 SIQSGG
-545 GQLTSGLATLASN
+545 GQLTSGLATLAAN

-563 SGSGQLALG
+563 SGSGQLASG

-583 ASGGKTL
+583 ASGGQTL
-590 TNSISSLRT
+590 TSGISTLLV

-611 SQQLSVVSVED
+611 SQQLSVISVED

-640 DVKTNGVGMAPYMVL
+640 DVKTNGVGMAPYMVSVAL

-688 NGIIASLA
+688 NGAIASLA
-696 AVILYGVL
+696 ALILYGVL
-704 RLIGIEPAHPMA
+704 LLIGVDPAHPMA

-737 WNNRFGSFASLIIL
+737 WNNRFGSFASLILL

-759 GTYPN
+759 GTYPI
-764 ELSPRFFQ
+764 ELSPQFFK

-793 VGNSSH
+793 AGNSSH
-799 QVWILSLFL
+799 QVWMLSLFL
-808 VGFMGLGLL
+808 AGFMGLGLL
-817 IYNQKDE
+817 IYNQNNE

>member
-13 MTLIT
+13 MTLVT
-18 ILGIACVP
+18 IIGIACVP

-81 DFHFVSEKNAEK
+81 DFHFVSEKDAEK

-107 KDLSEKASSLLTNQP
+107 EDLSEKASSLLTNQP
-122 EPITI
+122 EPLMI

-156 TITETYTTAVFDSM
+156 TITKTYTTAVFDSM
-170 GEIQI
+170 REIQT

-182 VSQQLTN
+182 GSQQLTD

-203 GLTTLT
+203 GLTSLT

-232 VNQAATGSQI
+232 VNQAATGSQT
-242 LSSGLTTYTNGVA
+242 LSSGLTIYTNGVA

-319 LTGLPQLQVAI
+319 LTGLPQLQAAI
-330 NQLNDSL
+330 SQLNDSL
-337 SSIGGLAVDN
+337 SSIGGLAVDT

-369 ADKTA
+369 ADKTD
-374 SIEALQTTAT
+374 SIEALQATAT
-384 YQNLPADQQAELV
+384 YQNLTADQQAELV
-397 GALQNSPSATATV
+397 GALQNSPSTTMTA

-415 DQLSQ
+415 GQLSQ
-420 LSQTLSSLQSLSGMA
+420 LSQALSSLQSLSGMA
-435 TQISQLQSAV
+435 TQMSQLQSAV

-468 GLNQVNTALNQQ
+468 GLSQVNTALNQQ
-480 VLPGTQTLT
+480 VLPGTQALT
-489 SGVSQLQMQL
+489 SGVSQLQTQL
-499 SGGASQLM
+499 SSGASQLM

-514 AGVAQLAAGGAQLA
+514 AGVAQLAEGGA
-528 AGGVQLVANNS
+528 QLVANNS
-539 SVQSGG
+539 SIQSGG
-545 GQLTSGLATLASN
+545 SQLTSGLATLAAN

-563 SGSGQLALG
+563 SGSGQLASG
-572 SQQLIAGADQL
+572 SQQLIAGAEQL
-583 ASGGKTL
+583 ASGGQTL
-590 TNSISSLRT
+590 TSGITSLRT

-622 KNAQAVSQ
+622 KNAKAVSQ

-640 DVKTNGVGMAPYMVL
+640 DVKTNGVGMAPYMVSVAL

-688 NGIIASLA
+688 NGTIASLA

-737 WNNRFGSFASLIIL
+737 WNNRFGSFASLILL

-759 GTYPN
+759 GTYPI

-808 VGFMGLGLL
+808 VGFMGLGLMM
-817 IYNQKDE
+817 YRPTED

>member
-18 ILGIACVP
+18 ILGVACVP

-60 QDKTLTIGDD
+60 QDKTLAIGDD

-81 DFHFVSEKNAEK
+81 DFHFVSEKDAEK

-107 KDLSEKASSLLTNQP
+107 EDLSEKASSLLTNQP

-156 TITETYTTAVFDSM
+156 TITETYTAAVFDSM
-170 GEIQI
+170 REIQT

-182 VSQQLTN
+182 GSQQLTN

-209 TSGQALVTGA
+209 TSGQVLVTGA

-232 VNQAATGSQI
+232 VNQAATGSQT

-278 QSGASQVEQLVTGA
+278 QSGASQVEQLVTGV

-307 LSAEQSSQIQAL
+307 LSVEQSSQIQAL

-337 SSIGGLAVDN
+337 SSIGGLAVDT

-356 MGAQAQGLLTAAQ
+356 MGAQAQGLLTAVQ

-374 SIEALQTTAT
+374 SIEALQATAT
-384 YQNLPADQQAELV
+384 YQNLTADQQAELV
-397 GALQNSPSATATV
+397 GALQNSPSTTATA

-415 DQLSQ
+415 GQLSQ
-420 LSQTLSSLQSLSGMA
+420 LSQALSSLQSLSGMA

-468 GLNQVNTALNQQ
+468 GLSQVNTALNQQ
-480 VLPGTQTLT
+480 ILPGTQTLT

-499 SGGASQLM
+499 SSGASQLM

-514 AGVAQLAAGGAQLA
+514 AGVAQLAAGGAQL
-528 AGGVQLVANNS
+528 VANNS
-539 SVQSGG
+539 SIQSGG

-563 SGSGQLALG
+563 SGSGQLASG

-590 TNSISSLRT
+590 TSGITSLRT

-640 DVKTNGVGMAPYMVL
+640 DVKTNGVGMAPYMVSVAL

-704 RLIGIEPAHPMA
+704 RLIGIEPAHPIA

-737 WNNRFGSFASLIIL
+737 WDNRFGSFASLIIL

-759 GTYPN
+759 GTYPI

>member
-13 MTLIT
+13 MTLVT
-18 ILGIACVP
+18 IIGIACVP

-81 DFHFVSEKNAEK
+81 DFHFVSEKDAEK

-107 KDLSEKASSLLTNQP
+107 EDLSEKASSLLTNQP
-122 EPITI
+122 EPLTI

-156 TITETYTTAVFDSM
+156 TITETYMTAVFDSM
-170 GEIQI
+170 REIQT

-182 VSQQLTN
+182 GSQQLTN

-203 GLTTLT
+203 GLTSLT

-232 VNQAATGSQI
+232 VNQAATGSQT
-242 LSSGLTTYTNGVA
+242 LSSGLTIYTNGVA

-319 LTGLPQLQVAI
+319 LTGLPQLQAAI
-330 NQLNDSL
+330 SQLNDSL
-337 SSIGGLAVDN
+337 SSIGGLAVDT

-374 SIEALQTTAT
+374 SIEALQATAT
-384 YQNLPADQQAELV
+384 YQNLTADQQAELV
-397 GALQNSPSATATV
+397 GALQNSPSTTMTA

-415 DQLSQ
+415 GQLSQ
-420 LSQTLSSLQSLSGMA
+420 LSQALSSLQSLSGMA
-435 TQISQLQSAV
+435 AQMSQLQSAV

-468 GLNQVNTALNQQ
+468 GLSQVNTALNQQ
-480 VLPGTQTLT
+480 VLPGTQALT
-489 SGVSQLQMQL
+489 SGVSQLQTQL
-499 SGGASQLM
+499 SSGASQLM

-514 AGVAQLAAGGAQLA
+514 AGVAQLAEGGAQLA
-528 AGGVQLVANNS
+528 ANNS
-539 SVQSGG
+539 SIQSGG
-545 GQLTSGLATLASN
+545 SQLTSGLATLASN

-563 SGSGQLALG
+563 SGSGQLASG

-583 ASGGKTL
+583 ASGGQTL
-590 TNSISSLRT
+590 TSGISSLRT

-611 SQQLSVVSVED
+611 SQQLSVISVED

-640 DVKTNGVGMAPYMVL
+640 DVKTNGVGMAPYMVSVAL
-655 MVAALSANVIFV
+655 MVVALSANVIFV

-688 NGIIASLA
+688 NGTIASLA

-737 WNNRFGSFASLIIL
+737 WNNRFGSFASLILL

-759 GTYPN
+759 GTYPI

-799 QVWILSLFL
+799 QVWMLSLFL
-808 VGFMGLGLL
+808 VGFMGLGLMM
-817 IYNQKDE
+817 YRPTED

>member
-1 MLQKVKNIFKKP
+1 MLRKVKNIFKKP
-13 MTLIT
+13 MTLVT
-18 ILGIACVP
+18 IIGVACVP

-46 LPVAVVNQDQSASF
+46 LPVAVINQDQLASF

-81 DFHFVSEKNAEK
+81 DFHFVSEKDAEK

-107 KDLSEKASSLLTNQP
+107 EDLSEKATSLLTNQP

-170 GEIQI
+170 REIQT

-182 VSQQLTN
+182 GSQQLTN

-209 TSGQALVTGA
+209 TSGQALLTGA
-219 NQLATGVV
+219 NQLATGLV

-232 VNQAATGSQI
+232 VNQAATGSQT

-319 LTGLPQLQVAI
+319 LTGLPQLQAAI
-330 NQLNDSL
+330 GQLNESL
-337 SSIGGLAVDN
+337 SSIGGLAVDT

-356 MGAQAQGLLTAAQ
+356 MGAQAQGLLTAVQ
-369 ADKTA
+369 TDKTA
-374 SIEALQTTAT
+374 SIEALQATAT

-397 GALQNSPSATATV
+397 GALQNSPSTTATV

-435 TQISQLQSAV
+435 TQMNQLQSAV
-445 GQINTAANQALP
+445 GQINTVANQALP

-480 VLPGTQTLT
+480 ILPGTQTLT
-489 SGVSQLQMQL
+489 SGVSQLQRQL
-499 SGGASQLM
+499 SSGASQLM

-514 AGVAQLAAGGAQLA
+514 AGVAQLAAGVA
-528 AGGVQLVANNS
+528 QLVANNS
-539 SVQSGG
+539 SIQSGG
-545 GQLTSGLATLASN
+545 DQLTSGLATLASN
-558 SSQLV
+558 SGQLV

-590 TNSISSLRT
+590 TSGITSLRT

-640 DVKTNGVGMAPYMVL
+640 DVKTNGVGMAPYMVSVAL

-704 RLIGIEPAHPMA
+704 RLIGIESAHPMA

-759 GTYPN
+759 GTYPI

-772 VIQPYLPMTYSVS
+772 IIQPYLPMTYSVS
-785 GLRQTISM
+785 GFRQTISM

-799 QVWILSLFL
+799 QVWMLSLFL
-808 VGFMGLGLL
+808 VGFMGFGLL

>member
-1 MLQKVKNIFKKP
+1 MLRKVKNIFKKP
-13 MTLIT
+13 MTLVT
-18 ILGIACVP
+18 IIGVACVP

-46 LPVAVVNQDQSASF
+46 LPVAVINQDQSASF

-81 DFHFVSEKNAEK
+81 DFHFVSEKDAEK

-107 KDLSEKASSLLTNQP
+107 EDLSEKATSLLTNQP

-170 GEIQI
+170 REIQT

-182 VSQQLTN
+182 GSQQLTN

-209 TSGQALVTGA
+209 TSGQALLTGA
-219 NQLATGVV
+219 NQLATGLV

-232 VNQAATGSQI
+232 VNQAATGSQT

-319 LTGLPQLQVAI
+319 LTGLPQLQAAI
-330 NQLNDSL
+330 GQLNDSL
-337 SSIGGLAVDN
+337 SSIGGLAVDT

-356 MGAQAQGLLTAAQ
+356 MGAQAQGLLTAVQ
-369 ADKTA
+369 TDKTA
-374 SIEALQTTAT
+374 SIEALQATAT

-397 GALQNSPSATATV
+397 GALQNSPSTTATV

-435 TQISQLQSAV
+435 TQMNQLQSAV
-445 GQINTAANQALP
+445 GQINTVANQALP

-480 VLPGTQTLT
+480 ILPGTQTLT
-489 SGVSQLQMQL
+489 SGVSQLQRQL
-499 SGGASQLM
+499 SSGASQLM

-514 AGVAQLAAGGAQLA
+514 AGVAQLAAGVA
-528 AGGVQLVANNS
+528 QLVANNS
-539 SVQSGG
+539 SIQSGG
-545 GQLTSGLATLASN
+545 DQLTSGLATLASN
-558 SSQLV
+558 SGQLV

-590 TNSISSLRT
+590 TSGITSLRT

-640 DVKTNGVGMAPYMVL
+640 EVKTNGVGMAPYMVSVAL

-704 RLIGIEPAHPMA
+704 RLIGIESAHPMA

-759 GTYPN
+759 GTYPI

-772 VIQPYLPMTYSVS
+772 IIQPYLPMTYSVS
-785 GLRQTISM
+785 GFRQTISM

-799 QVWILSLFL
+799 QVWMLSLFL
-808 VGFMGLGLL
+808 VGFMGFGLL

>member
-13 MTLIT
+13 MTLVT
-18 ILGIACVP
+18 IIGIACVP

-81 DFHFVSEKNAEK
+81 DFHFVSEKDAEK

-107 KDLSEKASSLLTNQP
+107 EDLSEKASSLLTNQP
-122 EPITI
+122 EPLTI

-156 TITETYTTAVFDSM
+156 TITKTYTTAVFDSM
-170 GEIQI
+170 REIQN

-182 VSQQLTN
+182 GSQQLTD

-203 GLTTLT
+203 GLTSLT

-232 VNQAATGSQI
+232 VNQAATGSQT
-242 LSSGLTTYTNGVA
+242 LSSGLTIYTNGVA

-337 SSIGGLAVDN
+337 SSIGGLAVDT

-374 SIEALQTTAT
+374 SIEALQATAT
-384 YQNLPADQQAELV
+384 YQNLTADQQAELV
-397 GALQNSPSATATV
+397 GALQNSPSTTMTA

-415 DQLSQ
+415 GQLSQ
-420 LSQTLSSLQSLSGMA
+420 LSQALSSLQSLSGMA
-435 TQISQLQSAV
+435 TQMSQLQSAV

-468 GLNQVNTALNQQ
+468 GLSQVNTALNQQ
-480 VLPGTQTLT
+480 VLPGTQALT
-489 SGVSQLQMQL
+489 SGVSQLQTQL
-499 SGGASQLM
+499 SSGASQLM

-514 AGVAQLAAGGAQLA
+514 AGVAQLAEGGA
-528 AGGVQLVANNS
+528 QLVANNS
-539 SVQSGG
+539 SIQSGG
-545 GQLTSGLATLASN
+545 SQLTSGLATLASK

-563 SGSGQLALG
+563 SGSGQLASG

-583 ASGGKTL
+583 ASGGQTL
-590 TNSISSLRT
+590 TSGISSLRT

-640 DVKTNGVGMAPYMVL
+640 DVKTNGVGMAPYMVSVAL
-655 MVAALSANVIFV
+655 MVVALSANVIFV

-688 NGIIASLA
+688 NGTIASLA

-704 RLIGIEPAHPMA
+704 RLIGIDPAHPMA

-737 WNNRFGSFASLIIL
+737 WNNRFGSFASLILL

-759 GTYPN
+759 GTYPI

-799 QVWILSLFL
+799 QVWMLSLFL
-808 VGFMGLGLL
+808 VGFMGLGLMM
-817 IYNQKDE
+817 YRPTED

>member
-13 MTLIT
+13 MTLVT
-18 ILGIACVP
+18 IIGIACVP

-81 DFHFVSEKNAEK
+81 DFHFVSEKDAEK

-107 KDLSEKASSLLTNQP
+107 EDLSEKASSLLTNQP
-122 EPITI
+122 EPLTI

-156 TITETYTTAVFDSM
+156 TITKTYTTAVFDSM
-170 GEIQI
+170 REIQT

-182 VSQQLTN
+182 GSQQLTD

-219 NQLATGVV
+219 NQLATGLV

-232 VNQAATGSQI
+232 VNQATTGSQT

-264 NANSSQLIAGVGQL
+264 NVNSSQLIAGVGQL

-319 LTGLPQLQVAI
+319 LTGLPQLQAAI
-330 NQLNDSL
+330 SQLNDSL
-337 SSIGGLAVDN
+337 SSIGGLTVDT
-347 STLSSLLTE
+347 SSLSNLLTE

-374 SIEALQTTAT
+374 SIEALQATAT
-384 YQNLPADQQAELV
+384 YQNLTADQQAELV
-397 GALQNSPSATATV
+397 GALQNSPSTTVTA

-415 DQLSQ
+415 GQLSQ
-420 LSQTLSSLQSLSGMA
+420 LSQALSSLQSLSGMA
-435 TQISQLQSAV
+435 TQMSQIQSAV

-468 GLNQVNTALNQQ
+468 GLSQVNTALNQQ
-480 VLPGTQTLT
+480 VLPGTQALT
-489 SGVSQLQMQL
+489 SGVSQLQTQL
-499 SGGASQLM
+499 SSGASQLM

-514 AGVAQLAAGGAQLA
+514 AGVAQLAEGGA
-528 AGGVQLVANNS
+528 QLVANNS
-539 SVQSGG
+539 SIQSGG
-545 GQLTSGLATLASN
+545 SQLTSGLATLAAN

-563 SGSGQLALG
+563 SGSGQLASG
-572 SQQLIAGADQL
+572 SQQLISGAEQL

-590 TNSISSLRT
+590 TSGISSLRT

-622 KNAQAVSQ
+622 KNAKAVSQ

-640 DVKTNGVGMAPYMVL
+640 DVKTNGVGMAPYMVSVAL

-681 AKGKLLL
+681 ARGKFLL
-688 NGIIASLA
+688 NGLIASLA

-704 RLIGIEPAHPMA
+704 RLIGIESAHPMA

-737 WNNRFGSFASLIIL
+737 WNNRFGSFASLILL

-759 GTYPN
+759 GTYPI

-799 QVWILSLFL
+799 QVWMLSLFL

>member
-1 MLQKVKNIFKKP
+1 MLRKVKNIFKKP
-13 MTLIT
+13 MTLVT
-18 ILGIACVP
+18 IIGVACVP

-46 LPVAVVNQDQSASF
+46 LPVAVINQDQSASF

-81 DFHFVSEKNAEK
+81 DFHFVSEKDAEK

-107 KDLSEKASSLLTNQP
+107 EDLSEKATSLLTNQP

-170 GEIQI
+170 REIQT

-182 VSQQLTN
+182 GSQQLTN

-209 TSGQALVTGA
+209 TSGQALLTGA
-219 NQLATGVV
+219 NQLATGLV

-232 VNQAATGSQI
+232 VNQAATGSQT

-319 LTGLPQLQVAI
+319 LTGLPQLQAAI
-330 NQLNDSL
+330 GQLNDSL
-337 SSIGGLAVDN
+337 SSIGGLAVDT

-356 MGAQAQGLLTAAQ
+356 MGAQAQGLLTAVQ
-369 ADKTA
+369 TDKTA
-374 SIEALQTTAT
+374 SIEALQATAT

-397 GALQNSPSATATV
+397 GALQNSPSTTATV

-435 TQISQLQSAV
+435 TQMNQLQSAV
-445 GQINTAANQALP
+445 GQINTVANQALP

-480 VLPGTQTLT
+480 ILPGTQTLT
-489 SGVSQLQMQL
+489 SGVSQLQRQL
-499 SGGASQLM
+499 SSGASQLM

-514 AGVAQLAAGGAQLA
+514 AGVAQLAAGVA
-528 AGGVQLVANNS
+528 QLVANNS
-539 SVQSGG
+539 SIQSGG
-545 GQLTSGLATLASN
+545 DQLTSGLATLASN
-558 SSQLV
+558 SGQLV

-590 TNSISSLRT
+590 TSGITSLRT

-630 PVTLEHSDQD
+630 PVNLEHSDQD
-640 DVKTNGVGMAPYMVL
+640 EVKTNGVGMAPYMVSVAL

-704 RLIGIEPAHPMA
+704 RLIGIESAHPMA

-759 GTYPN
+759 GTYPI

-772 VIQPYLPMTYSVS
+772 IIQPYLPMTYSVS
-785 GLRQTISM
+785 GFRQTISM

-799 QVWILSLFL
+799 QVWMLSLFL
-808 VGFMGLGLL
+808 VGFMGFGLL

>member
-1 MLQKVKNIFKKP
+1 MSEKVKNFFKKP

-18 ILGIACVP
+18 ILGVSCVP

-81 DFHFVSEKNAEK
+81 DFHFVSEKDAER

-107 KDLSEKASSLLTNQP
+107 EDLSEKASSLLTDQP
-122 EPITI
+122 EPLTI

-148 KLKTSVSE
+148 KLKTSASE

-170 GEIQI
+170 REIQN

-182 VSQQLTN
+182 GSQQLTN

-209 TSGQALVTGA
+209 TSGQSLVTGA
-219 NQLATGVV
+219 NQLATGLV

-232 VNQAATGSQI
+232 VNQAATGSQT

-264 NANSSQLIAGVGQL
+264 NANSSQLIAGVGRL

-319 LTGLPQLQVAI
+319 LTGLPQLQAAI
-330 NQLNDSL
+330 NQLNGSL
-337 SSIGGLAVDN
+337 SSIGGLAVDT

-374 SIEALQTTAT
+374 SIAALQATAT
-384 YQNLPADQQAELV
+384 YQNLTADQQAELV
-397 GALQNSPSATATV
+397 GALQNSPSTTATA

-415 DQLSQ
+415 GQLSQ
-420 LSQTLSSLQSLSGMA
+420 LSQALFSLQSLSGMA
-435 TQISQLQSAV
+435 TQMSQLQSAV
-445 GQINTAANQALP
+445 GQINMAANQALP

-468 GLNQVNTALNQQ
+468 GLSQVNTALNQQ
-480 VLPGTQTLT
+480 VLPGTQALT
-489 SGVSQLQMQL
+489 SGVSQLQTQL
-499 SGGASQLM
+499 SNGASQLM

-514 AGVAQLAAGGAQLA
+514 AGVAQLATGGA
-528 AGGVQLVANNS
+528 QLVANNS
-539 SVQSGG
+539 SIQSGG

-563 SGSGQLALG
+563 SGSGQLASG
-572 SQQLIAGADQL
+572 SQQLVAGADQL
-583 ASGGKTL
+583 ASGGQTL
-590 TNSISSLRT
+590 TSGISSLRT

-611 SQQLSVVSVED
+611 SQQLSVISVED

-640 DVKTNGVGMAPYMVL
+640 DVKTNGVGMAPYMVSVAL

-681 AKGKLLL
+681 AKGKLIL
-688 NGIIASLA
+688 NGTIASLA
-696 AVILYGVL
+696 ALILYGVL

-737 WNNRFGSFASLIIL
+737 WNNRFGSFASLILL

-759 GTYPN
+759 GTYPI

-772 VIQPYLPMTYSVS
+772 VIQPYLPMPYSVS

-799 QVWILSLFL
+799 QVWMLSLFL